1 MNSFHESLCN
11 IYDSYT
17 SRPRCCGLGFLRN
30 LEAPLL
36 GLTLYTYTGW
46 IDSLTIVEATLY
58 TE

>member
-1 MNSFHESLCN
+1 MNSFHESLYN

-30 LEAPLL
+30 TKAPLL

-46 IDSLTIVEATLY
+46 IDSYSIVEVELY